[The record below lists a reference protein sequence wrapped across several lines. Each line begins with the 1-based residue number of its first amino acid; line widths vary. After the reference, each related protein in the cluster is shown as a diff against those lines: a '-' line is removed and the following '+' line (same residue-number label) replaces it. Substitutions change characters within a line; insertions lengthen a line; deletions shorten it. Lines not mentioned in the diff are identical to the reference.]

1 MGQPQGRSS
10 RQVRTVFI
18 SDVHLGSRH
27 SQYLALLDF
36 LQGLKPQ
43 SLYLV
48 GDVIDGFQITATG
61 GTSDD
66 LIGLPG
72 GFLGA
77 GQTTDVV
84 GANSFADVTVIDFSP
99 AVPAIGMD
107 IYVGAPGPG
116 DVTIEAF
123 DGGGASVGSFT
134 VTTTALDQPEFA
146 GFVSPTPVAQV
157 VITGVGDSGE
167 LLDDLAFGSTLPQ
180 ATEVPT
186 LGIAGILLLLVS
198 IDMVFGKSSGGT
210 STTDDEEEEARHKAD
225 LSVFPLATP
234 LIAGPA
240 AMGAAVLLMADA
252 GDDWARKG
260 IVIGALCAN
269 LVLAFVLLMV
279 ASGIQKLLGVTG
291 LNVISRVVGVL
302 LAALAVQF
310 MFDGIASSA
319 LFAALR

>member
-1 MGQPQGRSS
+1 MIIRTLIAAALIAGAGSAAAQDNYYDWAQAGQPPLDSTPTAPASTNRGGLTIYADRSS
-10 RQVRTVFI
+10 F
-18 SDVHLGSRH
+18 DAAGG
-27 SQYLALLDF
+27 A
-36 LQGLKPQ
+36 
-43 SLYLV
+43 SLPLETFDGGTIDGGPINCGAVIDSATASPCFAV

-134 VTTTALDQPEFA
+134 LTTTALDQPEFA

-186 LGIAGILLLLVS
+186 LGMAGILLLLVA
-198 IDMVFGKSSGGT
+198 IGIGG
-210 STTDDEEEEARHKAD
+210 
-225 LSVFPLATP
+225 
-234 LIAGPA
+234 
-240 AMGAAVLLMADA
+240 
-252 GDDWARKG
+252 
-260 IVIGALCAN
+260 
-269 LVLAFVLLMV
+269 
-279 ASGIQKLLGVTG
+279 
-291 LNVISRVVGVL
+291 L
-302 LAALAVQF
+302 LARRSLR
-310 MFDGIASSA
+310 AS
-319 LFAALR
+319 